1 MLALTVLFLA
11 GPQIAMPAQASEP
24 ARFVVVERSLRPP
37 VDARGRPWRV
47 EVLRSDAAG
56 PEELVASANARRDG
70 RWRHEKVP
78 AGSPVR
84 LRVST
89 EEGDIWWI
97 SPLPFAPEGDGQEME
112 IDLGM
117 VPVRGVA
124 RVGKQPLAGIVTF
137 TDGSGT
143 KVGLVADAEGAFAGA
158 LPRAGSWTVRAK
170 SVSARFDREMEVELP
185 EPETTR
191 EGKALP
197 PFVDVHFPDS
207 AIRGEVVD
215 EEGEP
220 VEEFTLWVSLA
231 GVATSVPWTFQGST
245 FRYDRIALGTAYDI
259 FIKVPWRSSPSY
271 RIEVPADDDP
281 EYVRA
286 VVGSWKPFRGHVV
299 SAAGQPVRNGY
310 GYLATVPGNGLDR
323 GWIVPR
329 GIRAPFEG
337 RVPASA
343 LFACVVFFPRDFAL
357 HVSKQATEG
366 DDHEIVVRPDGG
378 RLEMTSPV
386 DPLRVAALF
395 HDGCAVRLG
404 TVAKSL
410 GATSRRGD
418 DGLEVSLPLVEP
430 GPWSLCLVTRG
441 ELEAYVDGDP
451 PFPLCAHGV
460 VEPGGTLALSL
471 VGLE

>member
-11 GPQIAMPAQASEP
+11 GPQITTPAQSSEP
-24 ARFVVVERSLRPP
+24 ARFVVLERSLRPP

-56 PEELVASANARRDG
+56 PEELVASANALRDG
-70 RWRHEKVP
+70 RWRHAKVP
-78 AGSPVR
+78 AGSPIR
-84 LRVST
+84 LRVRT
-89 EEGDIWWI
+89 EDGDVWWI
-97 SPLPFAPEGDGQEME
+97 SPLPFAPEGDAQDAA

-117 VPVRGVA
+117 VPIRGVA
-124 RVGKQPLAGIVTF
+124 RVGKQPLAGLVTF
-137 TDGSGT
+137 TDGGGAR
-143 KVGLVADAEGAFAGA
+143 VGFLADAEGAFAGA

-170 SVSARFDREMEVELP
+170 SVRAGLDREMEVELP

-191 EGKALP
+191 EGKASAS
-197 PFVDVHFPDS
+197 FVDVHFPDS

-220 VEEFTLWVSLA
+220 VEEFTLWISLA
-231 GVATSVPWTFQGST
+231 GLANSVPWTFEGST
-245 FRYDRIALGTAYDI
+245 FRFDRVALGTAYDMS
-259 FIKVPWRSSPSY
+259 IKIPGRWSPSY

-281 EYVRA
+281 EYLRA
-286 VVGSWKPFRGHVV
+286 AVGSWKPFRGQIV
-299 SAAGQPVRNGY
+299 SAAGQPVRNGH

-329 GIRAPFEG
+329 GIRAPIEG

-343 LFACVVFFPRDFAL
+343 EFTCVVFFPRDFAL
-357 HVSKQATEG
+357 HVSKKATEG

-378 RLEMTSPV
+378 RLDLTTPT
-386 DPLRVAALF
+386 DPLRIATLF

-404 TVAKSL
+404 TVEKSR
-410 GATSRRGD
+410 GATSHRGD

-430 GPWSLCLVTRG
+430 GPWSLCLVTR
-441 ELEAYVDGDP
+441 EDLEAYVGGDP
-451 PFPLCAHGV
+451 AFPLCAHGTL
-460 VEPGGTLALSL
+460 EPGGRLELSL
-471 VGLE
+471 AP